1 MVSVR
6 AKLMIRIKKS
16 ILAMFNEIHLLNEK
30 IKLIESKIDT
40 FPFEN
45 QKIQTN
51 KKIKKAKNK

>member
-1 MVSVR
+1 
-6 AKLMIRIKKS
+6 
-16 ILAMFNEIHLLNEK
+16 MFNEIHLLNEK
-30 IKLIESKIDT
+30 ISLIESKIDT